1 MLRRLPV
8 VAPVAALLAIG
19 TPQPSAEAM
28 GVPLLQSDAALVL
41 VGGRGGERGDRD
53 DGRRFRRGD
62 DDGRRFRRG
71 DDDGRRFRRDDDR
84 EAREFRRHRRRDNR
98 DYWFGFGP
106 SFRYDDCEW
115 LRHRARDTGSSYWWR
130 RYRACAR
137 GR

>member
-1 MLRRLPV
+1 MLRRLAE

-41 VGGRGGERGDRD
+41 VGGGEDRRSRSERGDREG
-53 DGRRFRRGD
+53 GRRFH
-62 DDGRRFRRG
+62 RG

-84 EAREFRRHRRRDNR
+84 QAREFRRHRRRDNR

-115 LRHRARDTGSSYWWR
+115 LRHRARETGSSYWWR

-137 GR
+137 GW